1 MLLEFPS
8 LIALTPNLIQR
19 PKGSPMEMAP
29 HLTLWPVSGNVS
41 RIMAFQT
48 MLLSSCLDLGEP
60 NQHSRTIHT
69 SESGL
74 AGVLK
79 GVVIPF
85 QDPPLM

>member
-1 MLLEFPS
+1 MGLPQADCSSSRSDPETNRLPHGDGPS
-8 LIALTPNLIQR
+8 TGRVACLRQR
-19 PKGSPMEMAP
+19 FSSNG
-29 HLTLWPVSGNVS
+29 L
-41 RIMAFQT
+41 QT
-48 MLLSSCLDLGEP
+48 MLLSSCLGPGEP
-60 NQHSRTIHT
+60 NRHSRMIHI